1 MYIFRDS
8 VVDLALQ
15 EKFCIFNSKA
25 KPQMYSK
32 SVFIVLRMRAE
43 FNYSYKQSK
52 TNNEAENTENHVSVV
67 YIELMIELTTCKRV
81 YLKS

>member
-1 MYIFRDS
+1 
-8 VVDLALQ
+8 
-15 EKFCIFNSKA
+15 
-25 KPQMYSK
+25 MYSK
-32 SVFIVLRMRAE
+32 SVVIVLRMRAE
-43 FNYSYKQSK
+43 FNYSYEQSK